1 MITESCGVC
10 IEDGVVVFVCLLV
23 VVFVFC
29 LYGDVVVVFVCFF
42 AILGDCL
49 LVFVLFLTR
58 TVSAILYIHVF
69 IAACNASDF
78 GFSCAGVGQ
87 FVCYKLT
94 AILTPANRGG
104 GGRERGGEEREERE
118 GGRERGEGGGERG
131 GGGRERGEREGRER
145 EPVTWQL
152 SENTS
157 VASYGSSWRKDVVNR
172 RSVTPLSDSLLL
184 FAPSFFVSFSFVFTL
199 SPFYPKN
206 WKFLSQKLKR
216 KNKLFSSSDDY

>member
-29 LYGDVVVVFVCFF
+29 LYGDVVVVFVCLF

-94 AILTPANRGG
+94 AILTPANREGG
-104 GGRERGGEEREERE
+104 EGRERGGERER
-118 GGRERGEGGGERG
+118 RERGG
-131 GGGRERGEREGRER
+131 ERGEREGGEGRER
-145 EPVTWQL
+145 GGERGERERTCYL
-152 SENTS
+152 
-157 VASYGSSWRKDVVNR
+157 AI
-172 RSVTPLSDSLLL
+172 L
-184 FAPSFFVSFSFVFTL
+184 
-199 SPFYPKN
+199 
-206 WKFLSQKLKR
+206 
-216 KNKLFSSSDDY
+216 